1 MVGNLLFPSAL
12 FKILLFDEQ
21 QLFWSNNIVLN
32 DRFPNTCVK
41 FDQQIYD
48 KGDDADIDDD
58 DIDYEWWKNP
68 ITSDRDIC
76 SLDILCCTCFA
87 KPLIKSP
94 GTEICRRW
102 GSVWKY
108 QKYAQQSFASQE
120 TSLQS

>member
-1 MVGNLLFPSAL
+1 MTDS
-12 FKILLFDEQ
+12 
-21 QLFWSNNIVLN
+21 
-32 DRFPNTCVK
+32 PNTCVK

-76 SLDILCCTCFA
+76 FFDILCCTCFS

-102 GSVWKY
+102 ASVWKY